1 MRLVAGLLCR
11 NEASR
16 VLPLVIEHLRGLCD
30 RVVVLDDASDDGTY
44 EWLDEQRDEQ
54 LVVSSVGAAPIF
66 YKGEDSIRQWL
77 LERCVD
83 QSPTHILIQDAD
95 ELVGDRAALRARL
108 EERPDAAAWSLTIRE
123 AWKADAGALY
133 AREDGGWRSH
143 PLAGLFKAPS
153 LGDLHAASWR
163 YPRKNLAVGRVPA
176 AARRGL
182 RPSGVDLWHLGWLDE
197 TERVKR
203 HARYV
208 EHDNGRFHARKHL
221 DSILWPDALVRLT
234 PAPWPEANAFRM
246 LRARYA

>member
-1 MRLVAGLLCR
+1 VAAGAGDDQLRRPQRRFDADVLQGRGR
-11 NEASR
+11 NPAARCSHWCVE
-16 VLPLVIEHLRGLCD
+16 
-30 RVVVLDDASDDGTY
+30 
-44 EWLDEQRDEQ
+44 EQ
-54 LVVSSVGAAPIF
+54 
-66 YKGEDSIRQWL
+66 
-77 LERCVD
+77 
-83 QSPTHILIQDAD
+83 PTHILIQDAD

-108 EERPDAAAWSLTIRE
+108 EERPDVAAWSLTIRE

-153 LGDLHAASWR
+153 LGDLRAASWR

-182 RPSGVDLWHLGWLDE
+182 RASGVDLWHLGWLDE
-197 TERVKR
+197 TERARR

-208 EHDNGRFHARKHL
+208 EHDGGRFHARKHL
-221 DSILWPDALVRLT
+221 DSILWPDALVRVT
-234 PAPWPEANAFRM
+234 PAPWPQDNAFRM